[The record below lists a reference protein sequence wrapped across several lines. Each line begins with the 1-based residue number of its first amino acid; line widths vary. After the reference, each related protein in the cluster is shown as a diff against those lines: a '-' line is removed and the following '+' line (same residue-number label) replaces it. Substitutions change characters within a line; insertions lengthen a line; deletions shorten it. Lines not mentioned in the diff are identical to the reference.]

1 MKMNVKDI
9 LLAQLNA
16 CHENTWFVSLL
27 HSIDDL
33 TEEQASWKPSETT
46 NSIFE
51 IVNHLI
57 FYNQRYLNR
66 FKDIPNER
74 NVESNTFRNAEG
86 LTWND
91 TVKRI
96 ENITTEWQNV
106 VEEAEA
112 NKLDDMASDLAYL
125 TIHTTY
131 HTGQILYI
139 RKLQGLWDS
148 KDGVQG

>member
-1 MKMNVKDI
+1 MNVKDI

-27 HSIDDL
+27 HSIDNL

-51 IVNHLI
+51 IV
-57 FYNQRYLNR
+57 RYLNR

-74 NVESNTFRNAEG
+74 NVETNTFRNAEG

-96 ENITTEWQNV
+96 ENITTEWKNV

-112 NKLDDMASDLAYL
+112 NKLDEMASDLSYL

-131 HTGQILYI
+131 HKGQILYI
-139 RKLQGLWDS
+139 RKLQGLWETVY
-148 KDGVQG
+148 KGK

>member
-1 MKMNVKDI
+1 MNVKDI

-16 CHENTWFVSLL
+16 CCQNTWFVSLL
-27 HSIDDL
+27 NSIDGI
-33 TEEQASWKPSETT
+33 TEEEANWKPSDTT

-66 FKDIPNER
+66 FKDIQNAK
-74 NVESNTFRNAEG
+74 NVGNNTFRNIEE
-86 LTWND
+86 LNWND

-96 ENITTEWQNV
+96 NDLMFEWKKAVQ
-106 VEEAEA
+106 ESDA
-112 NKLDDMASDLAYL
+112 NKINEWASEL
-125 TIHTTY
+125 THLNVHTTY

-139 RKLQGLWDS
+139 RKLQGSWNP
-148 KDGVQG
+148 KNGVQG